1 MLKVVAEGRTE
12 AERKIDFKK
21 RMADERM
28 ARLMAKKL
36 HGRFFKQVKE
46 MKEVDGEMSW
56 QWLKRD
62 SLFKWTEGFICAAQE
77 NALKTR
83 NYCATILKEDC
94 KTECRMCGDYPETVG
109 HLVSACTKM
118 AQTDYK
124 RRHDKM
130 GLRVYWEVCG
140 VYGLK
145 RSERWHLEVPEGV
158 RRSDDGMIEIW
169 WDQKVI
175 TPTPLKHNRPDMMI
189 VDRRSKE
196 WFMIDFAVPF
206 DANVVEKEK
215 DKVLRYTDLAA
226 EVARMNAVKVVVVPI
241 VVGALGVVSKDLLGW
256 LKVLGVG
263 DVVGGLQTAA
273 VIGTA
278 AILRKVLVRKTGAG

>member
-1 MLKVVAEGRTE
+1 
-12 AERKIDFKK
+12 
-21 RMADERM
+21 
-28 ARLMAKKL
+28 
-36 HGRFFKQVKE
+36 
-46 MKEVDGEMSW
+46 
-56 QWLKRD
+56 
-62 SLFKWTEGFICAAQE
+62 
-77 NALKTR
+77 
-83 NYCATILKEDC
+83 
-94 KTECRMCGDYPETVG
+94 
-109 HLVSACTKM
+109 
-118 AQTDYK
+118 
-124 RRHDKM
+124 
-130 GLRVYWEVCG
+130 
-140 VYGLK
+140 
-145 RSERWHLEVPEGV
+145 
-158 RRSDDGMIEIW
+158 MIEIW

-175 TPTPLKHNRPDMMI
+175 TPTALKHNRPDMMI

-215 DKVLRYTDLAA
+215 EKVLTYTDLAA

-278 AILRKVLVRKTGAG
+278 AILKKVLVRKTGAG